1 MVLRNVPST
10 ATFEEQRVEINEL
23 AADVEAL
30 DAAALKAESDTL
42 QTVTDRGFTTTNPI
56 KIENNAAT
64 AFVVEDGSSN
74 EKFVVDSVNGKINVG
89 SSAGG
94 ASGIYLFHNN
104 SGATPAITL
113 DGATGSITNKGQLV
127 TESILSS
134 AALNNKGSVQFGTV
148 DAYSIGHMP
157 LNSNLAFSQTHGG
170 SYLFYSDASTVELEI
185 ASGGITVDG
194 TATFG
199 GTITHDFNTNYQ
211 KGIRMLDNGGHSML
225 DINGTGANATAFAV
239 YDGSASDY
247 KVQIKHDGSATFD
260 ANVDA
265 RNINASRPTTN
276 LDVFSGYGGGTL
288 TSQINANGSAQF
300 GVSGGNYVS
309 VDTNGKLLARNSS
322 SSATIVLA
330 ANFNGTDNF
339 TVAANG
345 TITSNSGLAAASV
358 NLQSSSTASWFQTGT
373 SLGGS
378 DYVWAVK
385 NSSTNTWHGGLKT
398 SSDLYLGGDITSDPK
413 ILLNGSN
420 GSASFDETVTIGSGS
435 AAPDD
440 YGLIAYANANTLSN
454 KSAVYARNLA
464 DGRNFTGD
472 NAAGA
477 TTFELYAS
485 GLGNFGAASN
495 STGNNGV
502 QIGGNNGSLNIYTD
516 RYNTDCFQIVN
527 TSGSGTNVALKAYG
541 NGDLEIAGIIQTNT
555 KSAGH
560 IELDSTGA
568 FTSPKLKLFSNTGDI
583 TTAGAITFTG
593 QTSTAASGSGTS
605 SDAFDHYEEG
615 SWTPTP
621 LGLSNSPT
629 FSNLKGRFVR
639 IGSLVQIQGFIQM
652 ASSPTWNNVND
663 FFMLGPLP
671 FNYNADNAGYFAT
684 AGGVTCQNFNF
695 HDNDY
700 NNTGQVNCGIANSSG
715 VSYVCFLV
723 SDNNNTRGT
732 VKNSAISGNDIIE
745 FSLTYRAG

>member
-23 AADVEAL
+23 ASDV
-30 DAAALKAESDTL
+30 DTL
-42 QTVTDRGFTTTNPI
+42 ANNQETLQSVTDRGFTTDNPI
-56 KIENNAAT
+56 KIDNYAAT

-157 LNSNLAFSQTHGG
+157 ANSNLAFSQTHGG

-185 ASGGITVDG
+185 ASGGVKVDG
-194 TATFG
+194 
-199 GTITHDFNTNYQ
+199 ILESSLLVNTNNTPTAGE
-211 KGIRMLDNGGHSML
+211 GIEVFYDSAASGGAAGSIQAY
-225 DINGTGANATAFAV
+225 DRDGAALTRLKIRSSNWE
-239 YDGSASDY
+239 
-247 KVQIKHDGSATFD
+247 ILNDGSATFAGTD
-260 ANVDA
+260 IALDDTGIYLMDGGSAGSGNYRSRVLTDGSSQFA
-265 RNINASRPTTN
+265 SGAFTVSSSGALSINRTAGTNDILAGQLNGTVTT
-276 LDVFSGYGGGTL
+276 S
-288 TSQINANGSAQF
+288 IKANGSAQF
-300 GVSGGNYVS
+300 GESGGNFVS
-309 VDTNGKLLARNSS
+309 INTDGKLLARNSS

-373 SLGGS
+373 NLGGS

-440 YGLIAYANANTLSN
+440 YGLIAYADADSLSN
-454 KSAVYARNLA
+454 KSAVYARNIG

-472 NAAGA
+472 NAAG
-477 TTFELYAS
+477 TTTYELYAS
-485 GLGNFGAASN
+485 GLGNFGAVGN

-502 QIGGNNGSLNIYTD
+502 AVGGNNGSLNIYTD
-516 RYNTDCFQIVN
+516 RYNTDCFQILN
-527 TSGSGTNVALKAYG
+527 TSGSGTNIALKAYG
-541 NGDLEIAGIIQTNT
+541 NGDLEMAGTISDSKGDLRKIPFKQESNAYTLVAAD
-555 KSAGH
+555 AGKA
-560 IELDSTGA
+560 IEA
-568 FTSPKLKLFSNTGDI
+568 QGDI
-583 TTAGAITFTG
+583 TVPNGVFGSGDAITIINDTASDLSISMGSGLGSMFNVADG
-593 QTSTAASGSGTS
+593 TSGNLTFGGRGMATIYFVNSTTCYISGSQ
-605 SDAFDHYEEG
+605 
-615 SWTPTP
+615 
-621 LGLSNSPT
+621 LS
-629 FSNLKGRFVR
+629 
-639 IGSLVQIQGFIQM
+639 
-652 ASSPTWNNVND
+652 
-663 FFMLGPLP
+663 
-671 FNYNADNAGYFAT
+671 
-684 AGGVTCQNFNF
+684 
-695 HDNDY
+695 
-700 NNTGQVNCGIANSSG
+700 
-715 VSYVCFLV
+715 
-723 SDNNNTRGT
+723 
-732 VKNSAISGNDIIE
+732 
-745 FSLTYRAG
+745 

>member
-23 AADVEAL
+23 AVDVEAL

-42 QTVTDRGFTTTNPI
+42 QTVTGRGFTTTNPI

-94 ASGIYLFHNN
+94 AGGIYLFHNN
-104 SGATPAITL
+104 AGATPAITL

-134 AALNNKGSVQFGTV
+134 AALNNKGSLQFGTV

-194 TATFG
+194 SADFANGGASISSSGTGSFNLLSLKNVSGSIGGSGGTENWIGFKHGSTFG
-199 GTITHDFNTNYQ
+199 LNLKTAGTNTGYVGINTTTPASRLDVNHPSAPGIRVGGNGGGGDYHLEMGQINTNGSP
-211 KGIRMLDNGGHSML
+211 GINATGTSTSLKFQ
-225 DINGTGANATAFAV
+225 INGTEVARFNVNGKFINVAGAEFADGALAIASSGNLSIDRTAGTH
-239 YDGSASDY
+239 DILNGKLNGS
-247 KVQIKHDGSATFD
+247 V
-260 ANVDA
+260 
-265 RNINASRPTTN
+265 
-276 LDVFSGYGGGTL
+276 
-288 TSQINANGSAQF
+288 TSTINANGSASF
-300 GVSGGNYVS
+300 G
-309 VDTNGKLLARNSS
+309 D
-322 SSATIVLA
+322 
-330 ANFNGTDNF
+330 
-339 TVAANG
+339 
-345 TITSNSGLAAASV
+345 
-358 NLQSSSTASWFQTGT
+358 
-373 SLGGS
+373 
-378 DYVWAVK
+378 
-385 NSSTNTWHGGLKT
+385 
-398 SSDLYLGGDITSDPK
+398 
-413 ILLNGSN
+413 
-420 GSASFDETVTIGSGS
+420 
-435 AAPDD
+435 
-440 YGLIAYANANTLSN
+440 
-454 KSAVYARNLA
+454 
-464 DGRNFTGD
+464 
-472 NAAGA
+472 
-477 TTFELYAS
+477 
-485 GLGNFGAASN
+485 ASN

-502 QIGGNNGSLNIYTD
+502 LVGGDNGTLNLYTD
-516 RYNTDCFQIVN
+516 RYTTDCFQIVN
-527 TSGSGTNVALKAYG
+527 TSGSGTNVTLKAYG
-541 NGDLEIAGIIQTNT
+541 NGDLELAGIIQTNT

-560 IELDSTGA
+560 LELDSTGA

-583 TTAGAITFTG
+583 TTAGALTFTG
-593 QTSTAASGSGTS
+593 QTSTAASGSSSS

-615 SWTPTP
+615 VWSPTP

-639 IGSLVQIQGFIQM
+639 IGSLVQIHGFIQM
-652 ASSPTWNNVND
+652 GSSPTWNNVND

-684 AGGVTCQNFNF
+684 AGSVTCQNFNF

-700 NNTGQVNCGIANSSG
+700 NNTGQVNCAIANSSS
-715 VSYVCFLV
+715 VSYVVFVV

-732 VKNSAISGNDIIE
+732 VKNSAISGSDIIE

>member
-23 AADVEAL
+23 AVDVEAL

-42 QTVTDRGFTTTNPI
+42 QTVTGRGFTTTNPI

-104 SGATPAITL
+104 AGATPAITL

-157 LNSNLAFSQTHGG
+157 LNSNLAFSQIHGG

-194 TATFG
+194 TGVFG
-199 GTITHDFNTNYQ
+199 GKLQSKNSSDIAELASGANT
-211 KGIRMLDNGGHSML
+211 GFRLL
-225 DINGTGANATAFAV
+225 ENGTNANV
-239 YDGSASDY
+239 VMGW
-247 KVQIKHDGSATFD
+247 DGSATF
-260 ANVDA
+260 
-265 RNINASRPTTN
+265 
-276 LDVFSGYGGGTL
+276 SGVLRGDQRVVVNGAGGKSGTQNTFL
-288 TSQINANGSAQF
+288 NYAGDGST
-300 GVSGGNYVS
+300 V
-309 VDTNGKLLARNSS
+309 
-322 SSATIVLA
+322 
-330 ANFNGTDNF
+330 
-339 TVAANG
+339 TVAMTADG
-345 TITSNSGLAAASV
+345 AATF
-358 NLQSSSTASWFQTGT
+358 N
-373 SLGGS
+373 
-378 DYVWAVK
+378 
-385 NSSTNTWHGGLKT
+385 
-398 SSDLYLGGDITSDPK
+398 
-413 ILLNGSN
+413 
-420 GSASFDETVTIGSGS
+420 ETLTIGSGS

-502 QIGGNNGSLNIYTD
+502 QVGGNSGYLNIYTD
-516 RYNTDCFQIVN
+516 RYSTDCFQILN
-527 TSGSGTNVALKAYG
+527 TSGSGANIALKAYG
-541 NGDLEIAGIIQTNT
+541 NGDLEIAGIIQSNT
-555 KSAGH
+555 KSAGN

-568 FTSPKLKLFSNTGDI
+568 FTSPKLKLFANTGDI
-583 TTAGAITFTG
+583 AAAGALTFTG
-593 QTSTAASGSGTS
+593 QTSTAASGASST
-605 SDAFDHYEEG
+605 SDALDHYEEG
-615 SWTPTP
+615 TWTPAYE
-621 LGLSNSPT
+621 GGGT
-629 FSNLKGRFVR
+629 FSCTYAQQTGHFTRIGRVVYVHGVISTASVSGTGSGPLKVAGLPFTVTNGRQPLSIRTVSLGGGTFDQTPQSATFEDGNDHFELLKGSNNGTTDYVADSMLTANNQNVLYF
-639 IGSLVQIQGFIQM
+639 SGF
-652 ASSPTWNNVND
+652 
-663 FFMLGPLP
+663 
-671 FNYNADNAGYFAT
+671 Y
-684 AGGVTCQNFNF
+684 
-695 HDNDY
+695 
-700 NNTGQVNCGIANSSG
+700 
-715 VSYVCFLV
+715 
-723 SDNNNTRGT
+723 T
-732 VKNSAISGNDIIE
+732 V
-745 FSLTYRAG
+745 